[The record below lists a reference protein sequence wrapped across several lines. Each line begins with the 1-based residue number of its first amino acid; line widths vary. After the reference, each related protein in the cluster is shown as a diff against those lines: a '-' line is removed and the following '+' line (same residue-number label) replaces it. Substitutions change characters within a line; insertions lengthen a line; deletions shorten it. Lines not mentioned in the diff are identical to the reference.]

1 MTRAVSY
8 ARDALWLCLP
18 WLLLVLVLAC
28 LRPMAVPD
36 EGRYGEIGRW
46 MWISGDWMVPRLD
59 GIPFFHKPPLLY
71 WLEALSVGLL
81 GPQVW
86 AVRLVPMLHAA

>member
-28 LRPMAVPD
+28 
-36 EGRYGEIGRW
+36 
-46 MWISGDWMVPRLD
+46 
-59 GIPFFHKPPLLY
+59 
-71 WLEALSVGLL
+71 
-81 GPQVW
+81 
-86 AVRLVPMLHAA
+86 